1 MSNLIICPDC
11 GKEISASAKQCPN
24 CGCPNKESDIFT
36 QDINSDSIK
45 RNPGCIAIAVVVF
58 MFLFVSFMEGF
69 EEGKNKKTGK
79 EKETIYSV
87 GQTVSLGSWN
97 YKVNKYEWAILA
109 LTIGLVISC
118 ELINT
123 SIEATVD
130 LVTEEY
136 HPLAKVAKDTS
147 AAAVFIFAIVAIIV
161 GIIIFLPKI
170 IALF

>member
-1 MSNLIICPDC
+1 MNLISRDERKRQKGLKKFFHSFTYPIKGLKYAYRNEQNLTFDV
-11 GKEISASAKQCPN
+11 GMAALVT
-24 CGCPNKESDIFT
+24 IF
-36 QDINSDSIK
+36 
-45 RNPGCIAIAVVVF
+45 
-58 MFLFVSFMEGF
+58 GF
-69 EEGKNKKTGK
+69 IFK
-79 EKETIYSV
+79 
-87 GQTVSLGSWN
+87 L
-97 YKVNKYEWAILA
+97 NKYEWAILV

-123 SIEATVD
+123 AIEATVD

-161 GIIIFLPKI
+161 GLIIFLPKV